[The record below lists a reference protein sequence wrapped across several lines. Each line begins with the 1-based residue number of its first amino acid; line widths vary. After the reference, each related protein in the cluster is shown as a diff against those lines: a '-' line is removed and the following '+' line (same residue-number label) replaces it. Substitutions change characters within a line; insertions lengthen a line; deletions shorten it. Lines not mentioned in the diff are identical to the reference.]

1 MPRSRSPTRRP
12 PTARTQFSLVV
23 LRRLLESPQGPTRP
37 HPGSVWV
44 FFVLL
49 LVMMKIIYHWTR
61 PYTKLVPEVEE
72 DGLLRFTKCAAVGT
86 AASVLS
92 TILARRYY
100 EPYFDLAVASFV
112 CL

>member
-49 LVMMKIIYHWTR
+49 LV
-61 PYTKLVPEVEE
+61 TKLVPEVEE
-72 DGLLRFTKCAAVGT
+72 DGLLQFTKFAAVGT